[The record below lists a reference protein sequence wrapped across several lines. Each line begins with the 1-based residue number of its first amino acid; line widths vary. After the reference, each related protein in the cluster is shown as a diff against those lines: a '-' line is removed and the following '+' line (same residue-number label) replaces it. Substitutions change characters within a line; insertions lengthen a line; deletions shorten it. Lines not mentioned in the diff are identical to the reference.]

1 MMQRHSHLHLYPII
15 IHSIV
20 SLKENLY
27 SPLGCMLQM
36 MVHRGVMLLTKL
48 FLLFML
54 KCSMW
59 HLFHCSCNST
69 RHQSHASCHEH
80 RLQTTPQHWIC
91 LQIVSICRSLHCLL
105 LAYPWLN
112 TAMHKQTLS
121 GPAKKLGVLFLAC
134 SLTETAACELC
145 GSPSKSFQLR
155 TVCLF
160 SLLFQLCTCA
170 ESQATGVISTGT
182 LCQNIHICTEWC

>member
-1 MMQRHSHLHLYPII
+1 MQRHSHLHLYPII

-182 LCQNIHICTEWC
+182 LCQNIHICTE